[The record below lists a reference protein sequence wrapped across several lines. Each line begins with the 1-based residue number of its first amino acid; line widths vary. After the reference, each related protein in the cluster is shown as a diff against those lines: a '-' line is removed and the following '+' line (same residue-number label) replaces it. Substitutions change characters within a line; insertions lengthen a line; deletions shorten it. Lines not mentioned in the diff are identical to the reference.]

1 MIARPDQVRD
11 LLGIPFSDE
20 QLAVIGAPME
30 PDVVIAGA
38 GTGKTTVMAAR
49 VVWLVASGQVRAE
62 QVLGLTFTRKA
73 TAELADRIDS
83 ALRTAGAL
91 DEGRAGATVS
101 TYDGFA
107 ASLVDEYGA
116 WDGIDPGARLITRAR
131 CHQLALEVVRDL
143 VEPPAMAERLAPV
156 SIAGAIVGLSDQM
169 GAHLVGADE
178 VREADRRWR
187 RQLDEAPAK
196 KNGDPYADVV
206 AALRTVDER
215 EELLSL
221 VERYQDLKRDR
232 GLVEYADRMAQA
244 AHLAAH
250 RPQVGQDLRGRF
262 AVVLLDEYQDTS
274 SAQAA
279 LLTDLFSGPDPAGGL
294 GHPVTAVG
302 DPLQAIYGWRGAAA
316 SNILSFA
323 RQFPRIG
330 DGGAPEPA
338 TTRTLLTNRRSGT
351 RILDCANDI
360 SAPLRASAA
369 VAGRVG
375 ALRAPDE
382 TREGL
387 VACHGHLTWPRE
399 CSWVADTLVE
409 AHERGEIDSWSQ
421 AAVLVRRNSDVA
433 DLHAALAGRQIP
445 VLIANLA
452 GLLQLPDIALVVAH
466 LRIVADRRDD
476 QAWATLLAAP
486 RFGLAPGDLAALSG
500 RARDLARRRL
510 AEDTAGGSGEDGQ
523 EHPDAHLADAVAD
536 PGDLAGRPGLRAA
549 VARLSAE
556 ARVLAEHGVDGPDD
570 LVLRAEQ
577 VTGLVDDLAA
587 DDPERARSRQGHLDA
602 LWAEIHGALAEDP
615 DLTLAGVL
623 AWLAAEEEFGDGLAR
638 SAPTTQDAVVIST
651 VHGAKG
657 LEWPLVLL
665 PDLDAGVFPSAM
677 APDNHI
683 TRAAVLPSAVRGD
696 AGTVPQPRSGSRADM
711 AAYKKD
717 LAEESRGAEDRLGY
731 VAATRARD
739 RLIVSWH
746 RWRPS
751 ATRPRTPGAYA
762 AVVADRLRGWGQT
775 VPEPPADDDPPAE
788 IAAGLTGAPWPLHAD
803 PELADRIADLAARTA
818 QARSAPGAGEGLPDD
833 PAEAALVARWRED
846 ADVLLTAHRRGARH
860 GGSGLPRGLTT
871 SQVVALHADRR
882 RFMDQLRRPMPRPVM
897 RGADIGTRFH
907 EWVAGRLRPGGQ
919 GRLDLL
925 DEEPVAASSAPDPVL
940 ERLKEAFLASR
951 WADATVLAV
960 EEPFALTVGATVI
973 RGRLD
978 AVLADPDDPDI
989 QVVVDWKTSAPNTAD
1004 PVQLSVYRLAWAGST
1019 GVPLERVRAAFHHVG
1034 ANRTVE
1040 ARPLLTSAQLAEVLA
1055 PAGLSVD
1062 AAGPASGEY
1071 LSSEG

>member
-1 MIARPDQVRD
+1 MITRPEQVRD
-11 LLGIPFSDE
+11 LLDIPFSEE

-49 VVWLVASGQVRAE
+49 VVWLVASGQVRAD

-91 DEGRAGATVS
+91 DEGRASATVA

-116 WDGIDPGARLITRAR
+116 WDGIDPGARLVTRAR
-131 CHQLALEVVRDL
+131 CHQLALEVVRELAD
-143 VEPPAMAERLAPV
+143 PPVMAERLSPV
-156 SIAGAIVGLSDQM
+156 SIAGAIVALSDQM
-169 GAHLVGADE
+169 GAHLVDAGQ
-178 VREADRRWR
+178 VRAADRRWR
-187 RQLDEAPAK
+187 CELDVAPPK
-196 KNGDPYADVV
+196 RNGEPYADVT
-206 AALRTVDER
+206 AALGTVDER
-215 EELLSL
+215 EELLDL
-221 VERYQDLKRDR
+221 VERYRQLKRAR

-250 RPQVGQDLRGRF
+250 RPQVGRDLRDRF

-274 SAQAA
+274 SAQAR
-279 LLTDLFSGPDPAGGL
+279 LLTDLFSGADPADGL

-330 DGGAPEPA
+330 DDGAPEPA
-338 TTRTLLTNRRSGT
+338 TARTLLTNRRSGT

-360 SAPLRASAA
+360 SAGLRGSVA

-375 ALRAPDE
+375 ALRAPAG
-382 TREGL
+382 TRRGR
-387 VACHGHLTWPRE
+387 VACHGHLTWSRE
-399 CSWVADTLVE
+399 CAWVADTLVE
-409 AHERGEIDSWSQ
+409 AHERGEIGSWSQ

-466 LRIVADRRDD
+466 LRVVADRRDD

-486 RFGLAPGDLAALSG
+486 RFGLTPGDLAALSA

-510 AEDTAGGSGEDGQ
+510 AEDTPAGDLPDAATAQ
-523 EHPDAHLADAVAD
+523 PDAHLADAIAD
-536 PGDLAGRPGLRAA
+536 PGDLTGRPGLRAA
-549 VARLSAE
+549 VARLVGE
-556 ARVLAEHGVDGPDD
+556 ARILADHGADGPDD
-570 LVLRAEQ
+570 LVLRTQQ
-577 VTGLVDDLAA
+577 VVGLVDDLAA
-587 DDPERARSRQGHLDA
+587 DDPGRARSRQSHLDA
-602 LWAEIHGALAEDP
+602 LWIQIHGALSEDP
-615 DLTLAGVL
+615 ELTLPGVL

-638 SAPTTQDAVVIST
+638 SAPGIQDAVAIST

-657 LEWPLVLL
+657 LEWPLVML

-696 AGTVPQPRSGSRADM
+696 AGTVAQPHSGSRSDLAG
-711 AAYKKD
+711 YKKD

-731 VAATRARD
+731 VAMTRARD

-746 RWRPS
+746 RWRPP
-751 ATRPRTPGAYA
+751 ATRPRGPGAYA
-762 AVVADRLRGWGQT
+762 TTVADRLHGWGLT
-775 VPEPPADDDPPAE
+775 VAEPPDDDEPPAE
-788 IAAGLTGAPWPLHAD
+788 IAGASGTPWPQTAD
-803 PELADRIADLAARTA
+803 PEQAERLADLAART
-818 QARSAPGAGEGLPDD
+818 RSGRVAADRLPDD
-833 PAEAALVARWRED
+833 PAEASTVARWRED
-846 ADVLLTAHRRGARH
+846 AGILLAAENRARRHRE
-860 GGSGLPRGLTT
+860 SGLPRGLTT
-871 SQVVALHADRR
+871 SQVVALHADRQ

-907 EWVAGRLRPGGQ
+907 EWVADQLRPGGQ
-919 GRLDLL
+919 GLLNLL
-925 DEEPVAASSAPDPVL
+925 DDEPARPSQAADPAL
-940 ERLKEAFLASR
+940 ERLKTAFRASR
-951 WADATVLAV
+951 WAGARVLAV
-960 EEPFALTVGATVI
+960 EEPFTLTVGGTVI

-978 AVLADPDDPDI
+978 AVLADPDDPGI
-989 QVVVDWKTSAPNTAD
+989 QVVVDWKTSAPHTAD

-1019 GVPLERVRAAFHHVG
+1019 GVPLERVRAAFHHVA
-1034 ANRTVE
+1034 ANRTVDAE
-1040 ARPLLTSAQLAEVLA
+1040 PLLSLPELAEVLA
-1055 PAGLSVD
+1055 PPPPPVDEAGRVSQK
-1062 AAGPASGEY
+1062 S